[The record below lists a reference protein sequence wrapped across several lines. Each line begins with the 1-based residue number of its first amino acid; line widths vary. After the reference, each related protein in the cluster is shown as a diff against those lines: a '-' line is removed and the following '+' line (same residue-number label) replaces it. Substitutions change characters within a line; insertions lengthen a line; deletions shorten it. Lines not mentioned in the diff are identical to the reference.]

1 MAEIAPQ
8 ILAVA
13 SAVRL
18 AMQQNATPV
27 ASAATAAAAVSAAL
41 PSGDVDEQQ
50 PPAHASTGS
59 AVAVAAG
66 RADAAVLLG
75 VNASADVPLAPIFHG
90 GALLAGGG
98 GGGGGSSPRGDVG
111 GGGESAAGA
120 PAVGSGVGDGL
131 GGWDSTGGGRS
142 AVSAAVPR
150 QMSAEVQEAVV
161 AAEGRGA
168 EVVSG
173 EGGEGGSEARGRA
186 GERAGGDAVRGEGA
200 GTGLERL
207 GGRYGAIDHP
217 PTGWRNSSSPHA
229 HLEGLLQGATG
240 DGFRVRALSRSAP
253 AVADAVDQAVGAADR
268 SVSHARSPAGVAAAG
283 GAAGPVDSNIGP
295 IPVRSIFAAAPVP
308 ESGDGAGFSA
318 PSSIGSL
325 SSEEGVA
332 GDGSGDGAGSGL
344 ADPQIASIPEAEEDE
359 GGGDGWEW
367 GWELDGD
374 DGDCSAAV
382 GFGA

>member
-27 ASAATAAAAVSAAL
+27 ASAAAAAAAVSAAL
-41 PSGDVDEQQ
+41 PSGDVQEVQ
-50 PPAHASTGS
+50 PSAQASTGS
-59 AVAVAAG
+59 AVAVEAG
-66 RADAAVLLG
+66 SADAAGLLG

-90 GALLAGGG
+90 DALLAGGG
-98 GGGGGSSPRGDVG
+98 GGSSGRGDG
-111 GGGESAAGA
+111 GGGGDSAAGA

-131 GGWDSTGGGRS
+131 GGGDSTGGGRS
-142 AVSAAVPR
+142 AASAAVPR

-168 EVVSG
+168 EAVSG
-173 EGGEGGSEARGRA
+173 GGGGGGSEASGRA

-200 GTGLERL
+200 GMGLESL
-207 GGRYGAIDHP
+207 EGRYGAIDHP
-217 PTGWRNSSSPHA
+217 RTGRRNSLFPHA
-229 HLEGLLQGATG
+229 PLEGRLQGATG
-240 DGFRVRALSRSAP
+240 DGFGARALSRSAP
-253 AVADAVDQAVGAADR
+253 AVADAVEQAVGAADR
-268 SVSHARSPAGVAAAG
+268 SVSHARSPAGVAAAA
-283 GAAGPVDSNIGP
+283 GAAGPVGSNIGP
-295 IPVRSIFAAAPVP
+295 IPARSIFAAVPVP
-308 ESGDGAGFSA
+308 QSGDGAGFSA
-318 PSSIGSL
+318 PSSVGSL
-325 SSEEGVA
+325 GSEEGVA

-344 ADPQIASIPEAEEDE
+344 ADPRMASIPEVEQDE
-359 GGGDGWEW
+359 GDGDGWEW
-367 GWELDGD
+367 GWEFDVD